1 MALTETLAFAI
12 VYFCCGKLGLSMA
25 FADASASAVWPPTGF
40 ALAFLLWRGAGHW
53 PGIFLGALMVNVTTQ
68 GSLPVTLGIA
78 TGNTLEAVIGV
89 WCVGRFAGGLRTFE
103 STRGAFQFILWA
115 ALLSTCVSATSGVS
129 SLCLGGF
136 ESWARFGTIWLTWWL
151 GDVVSNLIFAPLLIV
166 WLERAELPLGR
177 REVLEGIVLMLL
189 ILVVGIL
196 VFSGQTAVGREHWP
210 IEFLLLPP
218 LIWGAFRF
226 GPRGAISASF
236 VMSSIAVW
244 GTLGG
249 WGPFVRD
256 DPNESLLFLQAF
268 MGTASMTALVLGLV
282 IAERRR
288 ARLVLAEHRDQLEKL
303 VESRTAKLSDMV
315 AELEGFSYSITHDM
329 RGPLR
334 AMQNFATLL
343 EEQLEPKVPA
353 SAREY
358 LRRIREAAKRLDLL
372 IQDSLDYS
380 RVVREALPLQE
391 VDLGTLVRGLLESYP
406 NLHSSEADI
415 ELQLDGVRVIGNQSG
430 LVQCFSNLL
439 GNAVKFVA
447 PGVRPRVRVSAERNN
462 NKIKVWVVDNGIGI
476 PAVAA
481 DKLFGM
487 FQRMHRES
495 EYPGTGMGL
504 AIARKAVERMN
515 GSVGFESQEGK
526 GSRFWVELPA
536 ATRDVAGNCDPTARF
551 NGFP

>member
-1 MALTETLAFAI
+1 MNTRPRILALTETLAFAI

-40 ALAFLLWRGAGHW
+40 ALAFLLWRGQGHW
-53 PGIFLGALMVNVTTQ
+53 PGVVLGAFMVNVTTQ
-68 GSLPVTLGIA
+68 GSVPVTLGIA
-78 TGNTLEAVIGV
+78 TGNTLEAVIGA
-89 WCVGRFAGGLRTFE
+89 WCICRFAGGLSAFE
-103 STRGAFQFILWA
+103 STRAAFHFILWA
-115 ALLSTCVSATSGVS
+115 ALLSTCVSATIGVT

-136 ESWARFGTIWLTWWL
+136 ESWGRFGTIWLTWWL
-151 GDVVSNLIFAPLLIV
+151 GDMVSNLMFAPLLIV
-166 WLERAELPLGR
+166 WLARAAPHPGR
-177 REVLEGIVLMLL
+177 REVLEGIVVLLL
-189 ILVVGIL
+189 ILVVGIV
-196 VFSGQTAVGREHWP
+196 VFSGQTAVGRDHWP

-218 LIWGAFRF
+218 LIWSAFRF

-256 DPNESLLFLQAF
+256 DPNESLLSLQAF
-268 MGTASMTALVLGLV
+268 MGTASITALVLGLV

-343 EEQLEPKVPA
+343 EEQLEPNVPA
-353 SAREY
+353 SGREY
-358 LRRIREAAKRLDLL
+358 LRRIRDAAKRLDLL

-380 RVVREALPLQE
+380 RVVREDLPLQE
-391 VDLGTLVRGLLESYP
+391 VDLGTVVRGLLESYP

-415 ELQLDGVRVIGNQSG
+415 DVHLDGIRVVGNQSG

-447 PGVRPRVRVSAERNN
+447 PGVRPRVRVFAERKND
-462 NKIKVWVVDNGIGI
+462 KIKVWVADNGIGI
-476 PAVAA
+476 PAVAT

-487 FQRMHRES
+487 FQRMHRQS
-495 EYPGTGMGL
+495 EYPGTGIGL
-504 AIARKAVERMN
+504 AIVRKAVERMN
-515 GSVGFESQEGK
+515 GSVGFESQEGN
-526 GSRFWVELPA
+526 GSCFWVELPA
-536 ATRDVAGNCDPTARF
+536 AK
-551 NGFP
+551 

>member
-1 MALTETLAFAI
+1 MAGSLVEPGMNIRRKILALTETLAFAI
-12 VYFCCGKLGLSMA
+12 VYFCFGKLGLSMA
-25 FADASASAVWPPTGF
+25 FVDASASAVWPPTGF
-40 ALAFLLWRGAGHW
+40 ALAFLLWRGRRHW
-53 PGIFLGALMVNVTTQ
+53 PGIFIGAFMVNVTTQ
-68 GSLPVTLGIA
+68 GSIPVTLGIA
-78 TGNTLEAVIGV
+78 GGNTFEAVIGA
-89 WCVGRFAGGLRTFE
+89 WCVGRFAGGLSAFE
-103 STRGAFQFILWA
+103 SARAAFNFVLWA
-115 ALLSTCVSATSGVS
+115 ALLSTCVSATIGVT
-129 SLCLGGF
+129 SLCFGGF
-136 ESWARFGTIWLTWWL
+136 ESWGKFETVWLTWWL

-166 WLERAELPLGR
+166 WLARSVSKPSPRDAAAA
-177 REVLEGIVLMLL
+177 IVLLSL
-189 ILVVGIL
+189 ILVVGVLI
-196 VFSGQTAVGREHWP
+196 FSRQTAVGRDHWP

-218 LIWGAFRF
+218 LIWSAFRF

-236 VMSSIAVW
+236 MMSSIALW

-256 DPNESLLFLQAF
+256 DPNQSLLSLQAF
-268 MGTASMTALVLGLV
+268 MGTVSMTALVLGLV

-288 ARLVLAEHRDQLEKL
+288 TQQVLAENRDQLEKL

-315 AELEGFSYSITHDM
+315 AELDGFSYSITHDM

-343 EEQLEPKVPA
+343 EEQIEPNIPA
-353 SAREY
+353 IARDY
-358 LRRIREAAKRLDLL
+358 LRRIRDAAKRLDLL

-380 RVVREALPLQE
+380 RVVREELPLQE
-391 VDLGTLVRGLLESYP
+391 VDLGILVRGLIESYP

-415 ELQLDGVRVIGNQSG
+415 HLELDGIRVIGNQSG

-447 PGVRPRVRVSAERNN
+447 PGVRPMVRVFAERNGD
-462 NKIKVWVVDNGIGI
+462 KTKVWVTDNGIGI
-476 PAVAA
+476 PAGAT

-504 AIARKAVERMN
+504 AIVRKAVERMN
-515 GSVGFESQEGK
+515 GSVGFESQPGK

-536 ATRDVAGNCDPTARF
+536 AK
-551 NGFP
+551 

>member
-1 MALTETLAFAI
+1 M
-12 VYFCCGKLGLSMA
+12 
-25 FADASASAVWPPTGF
+25 
-40 ALAFLLWRGAGHW
+40 
-53 PGIFLGALMVNVTTQ
+53 
-68 GSLPVTLGIA
+68 
-78 TGNTLEAVIGV
+78 
-89 WCVGRFAGGLRTFE
+89 
-103 STRGAFQFILWA
+103 
-115 ALLSTCVSATSGVS
+115 
-129 SLCLGGF
+129 
-136 ESWARFGTIWLTWWL
+136 
-151 GDVVSNLIFAPLLIV
+151 
-166 WLERAELPLGR
+166 
-177 REVLEGIVLMLL
+177 LEGIVVLLL
-189 ILVVGIL
+189 ILGVGIV
-196 VFSGQTAVGREHWP
+196 VFSGQTAVGRDHWP

-218 LIWGAFRF
+218 LIWSAFRF

-236 VMSSIAVW
+236 VMSSIALW

-256 DPNESLLFLQAF
+256 DPNESLLLLQAF

-315 AELEGFSYSITHDM
+315 SELEGFSYSITHDM

-343 EEQLEPKVPA
+343 EEQLEPNVPA
-353 SAREY
+353 SGREY
-358 LRRIREAAKRLDLL
+358 LRRIRDAAKRLDLL

-380 RVVREALPLQE
+380 RVVREDLPLQE

-415 ELQLDGVRVIGNQSG
+415 DLQLDGIRVVGNQSG

-447 PGVRPRVRVSAERNN
+447 PGVRPRVRVFAERKND
-462 NKIKVWVVDNGIGI
+462 KIKVWVTDNGIGI
-476 PAVAA
+476 PAVAT

-487 FQRMHRES
+487 FQRMHRQS
-495 EYPGTGMGL
+495 EYPGTGIGL
-504 AIARKAVERMN
+504 AIVRKAVERMN

-536 ATRDVAGNCDPTARF
+536 AKSPKSRSLDPL
-551 NGFP
+551 GFLRNSDFLMSFTP

>member
-25 FADASASAVWPPTGF
+25 FVDASASAVWPPTGF
-40 ALAFLLWRGAGHW
+40 ALAFLLWRGRGHW
-53 PGIFLGALMVNVTTQ
+53 PGIFVGAFIVNVTTQ
-68 GSLPVTLGIA
+68 GSIPVTLGIA
-78 TGNTLEAVIGV
+78 TGNTLEAVIGA
-89 WCVGRFAGGLRTFE
+89 WCVCRFAGGLSTFE
-103 STRGAFQFILWA
+103 STRGAFQFIVWA
-115 ALLSTCVSATSGVS
+115 ALLSTCVSATIGVM

-136 ESWARFGTIWLTWWL
+136 ESWGRSGTVWLTWWL

-166 WLERAELPLGR
+166 WLARVVWRPGR
-177 REVLEGIVLMLL
+177 RDVVAGIVVFLL
-189 ILVVGIL
+189 ILVLGTV
-196 VFSGQTAVGREHWP
+196 VFSGQTAVGRDHWP

-218 LIWGAFRF
+218 LIWSAFRF

-236 VMSSIAVW
+236 VMSSVALW
-244 GTLGG
+244 GTLEG
-249 WGPFVRD
+249 WGPFVRN
-256 DPNESLLFLQAF
+256 DPNESLLLLQAF

-282 IAERRR
+282 VAERRR
-288 ARLVLAEHRDQLEKL
+288 ARQVLAEHRDQLEKL

-315 AELEGFSYSITHDM
+315 AELDGFSYSITHDM

-343 EEQLEPKVPA
+343 EEQLEPNIPA
-353 SAREY
+353 SGREY
-358 LRRIREAAKRLDLL
+358 LRRIRDAAKRLDLL

-380 RVVREALPLQE
+380 RIVREELPLQE

-415 ELQLDGVRVIGNQSG
+415 DLQLDGIRVLGNQSG

-447 PGVRPRVRVSAERNN
+447 PGVRPRVRVFAERKND
-462 NKIKVWVVDNGIGI
+462 KITVWVTDNGIGI
-476 PAVAA
+476 PAVAT

-487 FQRMHRES
+487 FQRMHREN

-504 AIARKAVERMN
+504 AIVRKAVERMN
-515 GSVGFESQEGK
+515 GSVGFESQQGK

-536 ATRDVAGNCDPTARF
+536 PK
-551 NGFP
+551 